1 MVMVAQ
7 SYGEESIFDGLMR
20 LIETDELDTINSAGL
35 ALVFEWD
42 FRPELHPVHKI
53 MSDYIWYPGHVGGS
67 MQMSFQWY
75 A

>member
-35 ALVFEWD
+35 ALVFE
-42 FRPELHPVHKI
+42 
-53 MSDYIWYPGHVGGS
+53 
-67 MQMSFQWY
+67 
-75 A
+75 